1 MPPWQSVPMPWLFS
15 LLVLLFA
22 FGAVQAEP
30 LRVPDTLA
38 QRTLA
43 CAGCHGEQG
52 RASPE
57 GYLPR
62 IAGKPAG
69 YLFEQLLNLRDG
81 RRQHEGMAR
90 LIAPL
95 SDAYLREIAEHFA
108 SLDLPY
114 PPPVPSRQSA
124 ADAQRAEILVRRGD
138 PARQVPA
145 CASCHG
151 DALTGIAP
159 GVPGLLGL
167 PADYLIG
174 QLGAWRHGVR
184 RARVPDCMATL
195 AQRLA
200 PEDVGRLALWLQ
212 AQPVPQPAKATSAA
226 PRAWAMDCGSV
237 PK

>member
-1 MPPWQSVPMPWLFS
+1 MPRLFP
-15 LLVLLFA
+15 LLALLCA
-22 FGAVQAEP
+22 LGGAAQADSI
-30 LRVPDTLA
+30 RVPDTMA

-43 CAGCHGEQG
+43 CAGCHGAQG
-52 RASPE
+52 KASPE

-81 RRQHEGMAR
+81 RRPHEGMAR
-90 LIAPL
+90 LTENL
-95 SDAYLREIAEHFA
+95 SETYLREIAEHFA
-108 SLDLPY
+108 ALDLPY

-124 ADAQRAEILVRRGD
+124 ADAQRAEALVRRGD

-151 DALTGIAP
+151 QALTGIAP
-159 GVPGLLGL
+159 AVPGLLGL

-174 QLGAWRHGVR
+174 QLGAWQHGLR
-184 RARVPDCMATL
+184 RARAPDCMATL

-200 PEDVGRLALWLQ
+200 PEDVVRVAQWLQ
-212 AQPVPQPAKATSAA
+212 AQPVPKDAKASTVA
-226 PRAWAMDCGSV
+226 PTKWPMDCGSV